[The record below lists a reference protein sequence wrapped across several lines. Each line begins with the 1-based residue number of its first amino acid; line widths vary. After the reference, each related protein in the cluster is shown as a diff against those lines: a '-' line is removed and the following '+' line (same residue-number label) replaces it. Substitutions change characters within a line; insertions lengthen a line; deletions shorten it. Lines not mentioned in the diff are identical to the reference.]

1 MDGGMASSVLGA
13 ALWSLWKVPRIGRPT
28 ALYSTVVPSVFL
40 HGHARDDVFRVTV
53 DIPKSG
59 AQLHLLPKSRL
70 ARQSCPMYCCAMFR
84 DDAICKF
91 SDPVCKFS
99 DPVYKLSVAV
109 CKFSD
114 PVCKLRGRIHASN
127 GPT

>member
-1 MDGGMASSVLGA
+1 MVGGMAPSVLGA
-13 ALWSLWKVPRIGRPT
+13 ALWKVPRLFLSRRVGAAARPQ
-28 ALYSTVVPSVFL
+28 LKFL

-59 AQLHLLPKSRL
+59 AQLHLLPEPRL

-99 DPVYKLSVAV
+99 DPVYKLSDAV